1 MNRRT
6 DNDLRQSISVI
17 ERMLLTEP
25 SAEMVTMRCLQQLI
39 NLLKASY
46 GYVYE
51 CGDLDED
58 GHIPWDLI
66 GTCEAKA
73 GQLVQLANT
82 STSRYITV
90 ELQPKL
96 SAGRCFGGEPNPTS
110 LSSLPHA
117 HPEIINYYC
126 VPLVDAH
133 RIYAVVYLCNAED
146 GFDQNTENRL
156 RPFIAASSC
165 LLRTAN
171 KVRDFQQTRQ
181 DSDHIAEHPEL
192 LLGVINGMFNGV
204 VMVNANDDIVMCNRV
219 ASSMFCLPPKEIIG
233 SPLTRFLPGGSV
245 QLSFRKENSFFS
257 AQSADGD
264 DAVSRGVRAVKGNG
278 KKMLVDLR
286 AFEIQQGD
294 QVLRGLVMDDI
305 SERIRS
311 SSDYH
316 ETLQRFEVLTNLA
329 PVGILQLD
337 RNWCCT
343 YTNDTWCEYCQVTPD
358 EAMGTGWLK
367 GLHSLDAESTL
378 SKLRHDTGLTGRFE
392 GELRLQSP
400 LGRITWVKANA
411 CSLYAES
418 GETTGLIIIFNDI
431 TERLSNERR
440 LQDIAEKDQL
450 TGLVNRAFFNDRVET
465 ALQGIDRFGSVALMF
480 IDLDE
485 FKPINDTFG
494 HQVGDQLLCEVAIRM
509 KETLRQADTIAR
521 IGGDEFTVLLTNVV
535 NTRAITVIADKLL
548 AALADPFLL
557 NTRPIYISLSIG
569 IAVANTSD
577 GDAKKLFKQA
587 DAALYKAKTAGR
599 NQYKFYT
606 DALDKDANLHIH
618 LRQSLK
624 EPGRSDFRI
633 VYQPQV
639 DARSGVIKGLE
650 LLTRWQ
656 HSDAESTGPDVFIK
670 MIEESGLINEFSEW
684 LLEEVFS
691 TICCWEAMPGSL
703 GDLTIS
709 INLSAKQ
716 FRNKDLALHIFKK
729 CQLYRINP
737 RRIVFEITETAL
749 IDDPKIASGTLQKL
763 RDMGFGVSLDDFGT
777 GYSSLVYLRKMPLQ
791 SIKIDRSFIKDIT
804 QSEGDARIV
813 SAILVLASTLEL
825 DVIAEGVDNN
835 ETKEWLLQHGCP
847 IQQGFYFHKPLEKEA
862 VEKLLK
868 LEAKPNNKPNN
879 IVPITININ

>member
-25 SAEMVTMRCLQQLI
+25 SIETVSMRCLQQLMS
-39 NLLKASY
+39 LLKSSY

-51 CGDLDED
+51 CADLDDE
-58 GHIPWDLI
+58 GHIPWELI
-66 GTCEAKA
+66 STYTLESE
-73 GQLVQLANT
+73 QLIQLAST
-82 STSRYITV
+82 STSSYIPG

-96 SAGRCFGGEPNPTS
+96 SAGRCFGGESAPVM
-110 LSSLPHA
+110 LSTLPHL
-117 HPEIINYYC
+117 HPEIVNSYC
-126 VPLVDAH
+126 IPLVDAN
-133 RIYAVVYLCNAED
+133 RIYAVVFLCNAPC
-146 GFDQNTENRL
+146 GFEKNTENRL

-171 KVRDFQQTRQ
+171 KVKDFQQTRY
-181 DSDHIAEHPEL
+181 DSDHIAEHPEV

-204 VMVNANDDIVMCNRV
+204 FVVDSNDDIVMCNRA
-219 ASSMFCLPPKEIIG
+219 ASSMFFLPSKDIIG
-233 SPLTRFLPGGSV
+233 SPLYRFLPRGSV
-245 QLSFRKENSFFS
+245 QLNYRKENSFFS
-257 AQSADGD
+257 VDND
-264 DAVSRGVRAVKGNG
+264 KTVSRGVRAVKGNG

-286 AFEIQQGD
+286 TFEVQQDD
-294 QVLRGLVMDDI
+294 QILRGLVMDDI

-337 RNWCCT
+337 RNWRCT

-367 GLHSLDAESTL
+367 GLHALDAESTL

-440 LQDIAEKDQL
+440 LQEIAEKDQL

-465 ALQGIDRFGSVALMF
+465 ALQGVDRFGSAALMF

-509 KETLRQADTIAR
+509 KETLRQADTVAR

-535 NTRAITVIADKLL
+535 NTRSITAIADKLL
-548 AALADPFLL
+548 AALADPFVL
-557 NTRPIYISLSIG
+557 NARPIYISLSIG

-577 GDAKKLFKQA
+577 ADAKKLFKQA

-606 DALDKDANLHIH
+606 DELDKDANLHIH

-639 DARSGVIKGLE
+639 DARSGKIIGLE
-650 LLTRWQ
+650 VLTRWQ
-656 HSDAESTGPDVFIK
+656 HSDADSTGPDIFIK

-684 LLEEVFS
+684 LLEEAFATVCS
-691 TICCWEAMPGSL
+691 WEVMPGSL
-703 GDLTIS
+703 GDLTVS

-749 IDDPKIASGTLQKL
+749 IDDPKLASNTLQKL

-813 SAILVLASTLEL
+813 SAILVLAATLEL
-825 DVIAEGVDNN
+825 DVIAEGVDNS
-835 ETKEWLLQHGCP
+835 ETKEWLIQHGCP
-847 IQQGFYFHKPLEKEA
+847 IQQGFYFHKPLRKA
-862 VEKLLK
+862 QVEELLS
-868 LEAKPNNKPNN
+868 LGANHNNKPNN
-879 IVPITININ
+879 IVPFTINIS